1 MESKVIV
8 ANKLTFHIG
17 TTILVKTQL
26 QAFYITSDRY
36 SKVRL
41 SKVKQNIIEGKIT
54 NLDQLATAC
63 GGKIKWTAKL

>member
-1 MESKVIV
+1 MESKIIV
-8 ANKLTFHIG
+8 ANKLTFHVG
-17 TTILVKTQL
+17 STILVKTQL

-36 SKVRL
+36 GKVRL
-41 SKVKQNIIEGKIT
+41 SRIKQNILEGQIT